1 MAEEYCDAYEKKGS
15 QPCHMVVYRAMLNC
29 RGLLYAEDG
38 VPFVMSGQAIFN
50 WLKRRWAT
58 QKAAGINLATA
69 MAASPAI
76 TLEREE
82 GGEEEEVVDDAED
95 DDVDYRGMTVPALR
109 SLLKAKDLPSSGKKE
124 ELVQRLIEE
133 NDDTED
139 EKDDGK
145 L

>member
-1 MAEEYCDAYEKKGS
+1 M
-15 QPCHMVVYRAMLNC
+15 
-29 RGLLYAEDG
+29 EDG

-69 MAASPAI
+69 VAASPAI

-82 GGEEEEVVDDAED
+82 GDEEEEEEED
-95 DDVDYRGMTVPALR
+95 DGDVDYWGMTVPALR
-109 SLLKAKDLPSSGKKE
+109 SLLRAKDLPSSGKKG

-133 NDDTED
+133 NDDIED
-139 EKDDGK
+139 EKDNGE